1 MAGMKTT
8 IYIDGEAGTT
18 GLEIRQRLAA
28 RDDLELLSID
38 PARRKDP
45 EARRELLAA
54 ADIAILCL
62 PDDAARE
69 AVALGAG
76 SGTRFIDASTAHRTA
91 EGWVYG
97 LPELS
102 PAQRAAVAGAHHLAN
117 PGCHATGFIAA
128 VYPLLAAGVLAPS
141 AALSCTS
148 LTGYSGG
155 GKGMIEA
162 YAAAAPDDPHMSSAR
177 HYALGLAHKH
187 LPEMTRVCGL
197 DHAPVFLP
205 VVGRFYRGML
215 VTVPL
220 HVHTLARPLGARAIH
235 ELVRA
240 HYAGEHFV
248 RVQPFAGEDVLEAG
262 FLDAT
267 ACNGSNRLELFVFG
281 HDRQVVLASR
291 LDNLGKGAAGAAVQ
305 NLNIMLGLDERTGL
319 E

>member
-18 GLEIRQRLAA
+18 GLEIRQRLATRA
-28 RDDLELLSID
+28 DLELLSID
-38 PARRKDP
+38 PARRKEP

-69 AVALGAG
+69 AVALAHGA
-76 SGTRFIDASTAHRTA
+76 STRFIDASTAHRTA
-91 EGWVYG
+91 AGWIYG
-97 LPELS
+97 FPELS
-102 PAQRAAVAGAHHLAN
+102 PAQRAAVAGARHLTN

-128 VYPLLAAGVLAPS
+128 VYPLLAAGVLDAS
-141 AALSCTS
+141 ALLSCTS

-162 YAAAAPDDPHMSSAR
+162 YAAAAPDDPHMNSAR
-177 HYALGLAHKH
+177 HYALSLAHKH

-220 HVHTLARPLGARAIH
+220 HVRALARPLGARAIH
-235 ELVRA
+235 ELVSA
-240 HYAGEHFV
+240 HYAGERFV
-248 RVQPFAGEDVLEAG
+248 QVMPFAGAGRLEEG

-281 HDRQVVLASR
+281 HDEQVVLASR
-291 LDNLGKGAAGAAVQ
+291 LDNLGKGASGAAVQ
-305 NLNIMLGLDERTGL
+305 NLNLMLGLDEGTGL

>member
-1 MAGMKTT
+1 MTTT

-18 GLEIRQRLAA
+18 GLEIRERLAA

-45 EARRELLAA
+45 AARRELLDT
-54 ADIAILCL
+54 ADVAILCL

-69 AVALGAG
+69 AVALCA
-76 SGTRFIDASTAHRTA
+76 SDTTRFIDASTAHRTA
-91 EGWVYG
+91 DGWAYG
-97 LPELS
+97 FPELS
-102 PAQRAAVAGAHHLAN
+102 PGHRAAVADARFLAN

-128 VYPLLAAGVLAPS
+128 VYPLLDAGVLADD

-155 GKGMIEA
+155 GKGMIET
-162 YAAAAPDDPHMSSAR
+162 YENAPADDAHLNSPR

-187 LPEMTRVCGL
+187 LPEMAAVCGL
-197 DHAPVFLP
+197 RHPPLFLP

-220 HVHTLARPLGARAIH
+220 HVRTLARPRPAREIH
-235 ELVRA
+235 ALLAE
-240 HYAGEHFV
+240 HYAGQAFV
-248 RVQPFAGEDVLEAG
+248 RVMPFGATEPGDAG

-281 HDRQVVLASR
+281 HDEQVVLAAR
-291 LDNLGKGAAGAAVQ
+291 LDNLGKGASGAAVQ
-305 NLNIMLGLDERTGL
+305 NLNIMLGRDETTGL
-319 E
+319 A